1 MPNTI
6 ARQTQPTTM
15 APHKEANNKQ
25 PPEKWALAFITQ
37 SRLCHEDW
45 LIPPGEKV
53 PLEDGKSYLETTL
66 IAVQICESSSV
77 PRVRILQ
84 PRGDFIE
91 LDKSLSDTQVDERF
105 RSAPYLHESSVVVR
119 SRIAPYGGSGF
130 FAGDITGWK
139 DYRAR
144 PLSVGSVRNLF
155 DRSHSR
161 YRMQDPEGEGMQ
173 AYIWSLLESE
183 EKFGPSTSVSGATY
197 HLAESYKTLPYPDF
211 VHLTCEDYKVM
222 GDKKKRNALAVPGP
236 TDLQYSLKLRASSP
250 VYAKQSS
257 RVALRTVG
265 VTPLQTKAPCA
276 AVARSPQQVL
286 YLLGPDEL
294 GVISS
299 RSLHIRRC
307 AAVDRPVVREKARAS
322 TVSFH

>member
-1 MPNTI
+1 
-6 ARQTQPTTM
+6 M
-15 APHKEANNKQ
+15 APHKEVDNKQ

-77 PRVRILQ
+77 PTVRILQ
-84 PRGDFIE
+84 PRGDFIG
-91 LDKSLSDTQVDERF
+91 LNKSLSDTQVDERF
-105 RSAPYLHESSVVVR
+105 RAAPYLHESSVVVR

-130 FAGDITGWK
+130 FAGDITGWR
-139 DYRAR
+139 DYRSR

-161 YRMQDPEGEGMQ
+161 YRMQDPESEGTQ

-183 EKFGPSTSVSGATY
+183 EKFGPSTAVSGAKY
-197 HLAESYKTLPYPDF
+197 QLESSYKPLPYPDF
-211 VHLTCEDYKVM
+211 LHLTCEDYKAM
-222 GDKKKRNALAVPGP
+222 GDKKKKNALAVPTP

-250 VYAKQSS
+250 VYAKQTGYSLKEHS
-257 RVALRTVG
+257 DPRMCEGVLEESQQICLDQGLFSTSGRLLSKMAYKYLYPEIHIKYVDSVYGLDQLAAQRACEYVNGG
-265 VTPLQTKAPCA
+265 VTGGL
-276 AVARSPQQVL
+276 
-286 YLLGPDEL
+286 
-294 GVISS
+294 
-299 RSLHIRRC
+299 
-307 AAVDRPVVREKARAS
+307 
-322 TVSFH
+322 